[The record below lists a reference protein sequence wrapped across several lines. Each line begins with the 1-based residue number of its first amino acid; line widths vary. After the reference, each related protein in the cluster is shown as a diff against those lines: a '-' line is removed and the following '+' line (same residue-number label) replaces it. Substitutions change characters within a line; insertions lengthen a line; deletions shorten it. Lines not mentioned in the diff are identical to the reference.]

1 MFQNFFSNFGQI
13 KFWRLAVKPGRPIAF
28 GLLRNKPFIGLPG
41 NPVAAIVTFLMLI
54 TDYLKQLSGNR
65 NLENI
70 ERFLPANFT
79 MKKKVGR
86 TEWLRGSIKNN

>member
-1 MFQNFFSNFGQI
+1 
-13 KFWRLAVKPGRPIAF
+13 
-28 GLLRNKPFIGLPG
+28 
-41 NPVAAIVTFLMLI
+41 MLI

-86 TEWLRGSIKNN
+86 TEWLRGSIKIINNKQKLERFSKTGSELFLQYQKVKE

>member
-1 MFQNFFSNFGQI
+1 MDRLN
-13 KFWRLAVKPGRPIAF
+13 FWRLAVKPGRPIAF

-70 ERFLPANFT
+70 EVSTSKFYNE
-79 MKKKVGR
+79 KKSR
-86 TEWLRGSIKNN
+86 